1 MSVVADFRFFV
12 AMLRANKSV
21 RVVAHV
27 GRPASAELLARC
39 RGELHPE
46 VLALAAK
53 ADGLSVR
60 WQPKERAGRFSDGIG
75 GAFKLPTLRQ
85 FLSQNKAGSGYEDAE
100 FVAQPLDLEAVG
112 DVPSILATSDL
123 HVFDLD
129 GYAQPCTVGSVAA
142 VIHEGIACLFV
153 ADWGSLLNASTEPN
167 PEVLERARQNAALLN
182 LPIPR
187 FARGA

>member
-1 MSVVADFRFFV
+1 MSVVADFRIFV
-12 AMLRANKSV
+12 AMLRANKNA

-27 GRPASAELLARC
+27 GRPASAELLERC
-39 RGELHPE
+39 SGELHPE

-60 WQPKERAGRFSDGIG
+60 WQPNESTGHFSE

-85 FLSQNKAGSGYEDAE
+85 FLSRNKAESGYEDTE

-112 DVPSILATSDL
+112 DVPSILGTSDL
-123 HVFDLD
+123 HVLDLD

-153 ADWGSLLNASTEPN
+153 ADWGSLLNASTEPK
-167 PEVLERARQNAALLN
+167 PELLERVRQNAALLN